1 MTTTIR
7 STALDFVNIKN
18 NLKTFLE
25 QKPEFADYN
34 FEASGLSNLLDV
46 LAYNTHVNA
55 LTANFALN
63 ESFLGTAQLRSSLV
77 SLSEGIGYIPDS
89 KTASEAVVRLSLN
102 LSGVGDRQS
111 TLTVPAGLRFESTV
125 NDVNYIFQTQETI
138 IASDD
143 GAGFYRFT
151 TLDGST
157 NISIFEGTPRTRTFI
172 AGENDENTVYIVP
185 DENMDIDT
193 AIVRV
198 FESPSATSF
207 TTYTN
212 ILSATTINEQ
222 STLFILKETPNGF
235 YELSFGNGTT
245 LGQTPEAG
253 YKITVTYL
261 NTNGAS
267 ADNALIFEPLDQ
279 IAVSETVSRT
289 PVVSTISRSAGGG
302 EKESIES
309 IRKNAPFQYAAQNRM
324 VTYADYSSLVLRN
337 FSTLIEDIK
346 AWGGEDNLEPEFGT
360 VFMSIKF
367 NDTVS
372 ANRQQITKDAVRD
385 LAEQLA
391 VASFDLKFTDPI
403 ITFLEVDTFFQ
414 FNPRLTTLSINTIEE
429 QVRTTIENYF
439 TQTVGAFEQS
449 FRRSNMLTLVD
460 DVSPAVLSSRANI
473 RMQQRLVPLINIE
486 TNYSFSFPVS
496 IADPDDQQFRVTSS
510 SFIFRDQTC
519 QIRNEL
525 NSRKLQVV
533 NVTTDRAVVDN
544 VGIYNPILGR
554 VDLVG
559 LEVDQLLGGQGY
571 ITISVVPANESAIS
585 PQREYILEQD
595 VPRSAARGVIVTA
608 SN

>member
-1 MTTTIR
+1 MATTIK

-18 NLKTFLE
+18 NLKSFLE

-34 FEASGLSNLLDV
+34 FETSGLSNLLDV
-46 LAYNTHVNA
+46 LAYNTHINA

-89 KTASEAVVRLSLN
+89 KTSSEAIVRLSLN
-102 LSGVGDRQS
+102 LSGVGDRQP
-111 TLTVPAGLRFESTV
+111 TLTIPAGLRFEATV
-125 NDVNYIFQTQETI
+125 DDVNYIFQTQETI

-151 TLDGST
+151 TLDGNA
-157 NISIFEGTPRTRTFI
+157 NISIFEGTPKTRTFI
-172 AGENDENTVYIVP
+172 AGDNDENAVYIIP

-193 AIVRV
+193 AVVRV
-198 FESPSATSF
+198 FESPTATRF

-245 LGQTPEAG
+245 LGETPEAG
-253 YKITVTYL
+253 YRITVDYL
-261 NTNGAS
+261 ATNGEV
-267 ADNALIFEPLDQ
+267 ADNALVFEPLDA
-279 IAVSETVSRT
+279 IVVSETTERTPNVSTVSRA
-289 PVVSTISRSAGGG
+289 AGGG
-302 EKESIES
+302 DKESIES

-324 VTYADYSSLVLRN
+324 VTYSDYSSLVLRN
-337 FSTLIEDIK
+337 FSTLIEDIQ
-346 AWGGEDNLEPEFGT
+346 AWGGEDNLQPEFGT

-367 NDTVS
+367 NDDVS
-372 ANRQQITKDAVRD
+372 ENRQQITKDSVRD

-403 ITFLEVDTFFQ
+403 TTFLEVETFFQ
-414 FNPRLTTLSINTIEE
+414 FNPRLTTLSLNTIEE
-429 QVRTTIENYF
+429 QVRTAIENYF
-439 TQTVGAFEQS
+439 ADTVGGFEES

-460 DVSPAVLSSRANI
+460 DVSPAVLSSRADI
-473 RMQQRLVPLINIE
+473 KMQQRLTPFINIE
-486 TNYSFSFPVS
+486 TDYSFVYPVS
-496 IADPDDQQFRVTSS
+496 IAAPDDETFRITSS
-510 SFIFRDQTC
+510 SFTFRDQTC

-525 NSRKLQVV
+525 GSAKLQVI
-533 NVTTDRAVVDN
+533 NISSGRAVVDN
-544 VGIYNPILGR
+544 VGTYNPTAGR

-559 LEVDQLLGGQGY
+559 LEVDGLLGGQGY
-571 ITISVVPANESAIS
+571 ITLSVVPANQSAIS

-595 VPRSAARGVIVTA
+595 VPRSTARGILVEA

>member
-1 MTTTIR
+1 MATTIK

-18 NLKTFLE
+18 NLKSFLE

-34 FEASGLSNLLDV
+34 FETSGLSNLLDV
-46 LAYNTHVNA
+46 LAYNTHINA

-89 KTASEAVVRLSLN
+89 KTSSEAIVRLSMN
-102 LSGVGDRQS
+102 LSGVGDRRP
-111 TLTVPAGLRFESTV
+111 TLTVPSGLRFESTV
-125 NDVNYIFQTQETI
+125 DDINYTFQTQETI

-143 GAGFYRFT
+143 GSGFYRFT
-151 TLDGST
+151 TLDG
-157 NISIFEGTPRTRTFI
+157 NPDISVFEGTPKTRTFI
-172 AGENDENTVYIVP
+172 AGENDENAVYIIP

-193 AIVRV
+193 AVVRV
-198 FESPSATSF
+198 FESPTATRF
-207 TTYTN
+207 ATYTN

-222 STLFILKETPNGF
+222 STLYILKETPNGF

-245 LGQTPEAG
+245 LGQTPEPG
-253 YKITVTYL
+253 YRITVDYL
-261 NTNGAS
+261 ATNGES
-267 ADNALIFEPLDQ
+267 ADNALVFEPLDS
-279 IAVSETVSRT
+279 INVSETTDRT
-289 PVVSTISRSAGGG
+289 PNVSTVNRSAGGG
-302 EKESIES
+302 EKESLES

-367 NDTVS
+367 NDDVS
-372 ANRQQITKDAVRD
+372 ESRQTITKDSVRD

-391 VASFDLKFTDPI
+391 VASFDLKFTDPVV
-403 ITFLEVDTFFQ
+403 TFLEVETFFQ
-414 FNPRLTTLSINTIEE
+414 FNPRLTTLSLNTIEE
-429 QVRTTIENYF
+429 QVRSTIENYF
-439 TQTVGAFEQS
+439 NDSVGGFEES

-460 DVSPAVLSSRANI
+460 DVSPAVLSSRADI
-473 RMQQRLVPLINIE
+473 KMQQRLVPFINIE
-486 TNYSFSFPVS
+486 TDYSFAFPVS
-496 IADPDDQQFRVTSS
+496 IAAPDDETFRITSS
-510 SFIFRDQTC
+510 SFTFRDQTC

-525 NSRKLQVV
+525 GSVKLQVI
-533 NVTTDRAVVDN
+533 NVSTNRPVVDN
-544 VGIYNPILGR
+544 VGTYNPTAGR

-559 LEVDQLLGGQGY
+559 LEVDALLGGQGY
-571 ITISVVPANESAIS
+571 IALSVVPANQSAIS
-585 PQREYILEQD
+585 PEREYILEQD
-595 VPRSAARGVIVTA
+595 VPRSTARGVLVEA

>member
-1 MTTTIR
+1 MATTIK

-18 NLKTFLE
+18 NLKSFLE

-34 FEASGLSNLLDV
+34 FETSGLSNLLDV
-46 LAYNTHVNA
+46 LAYNTHINA

-89 KTASEAVVRLSLN
+89 KKASEAIVRLSLN
-102 LSGVGDRQS
+102 LSGVGDRQPV
-111 TLTVPAGLRFESTV
+111 LTIPAGLRFEATV
-125 NDVNYIFQTQETI
+125 DDVNYVFQTQETI

-143 GAGFYRFT
+143 GSGFYRFA
-151 TLDGST
+151 TLDG
-157 NISIFEGTPRTRTFI
+157 NADISVFEGTPKTRTFI
-172 AGENDENTVYIVP
+172 AGDNDENAIYIIP

-193 AIVRV
+193 AVVRV
-198 FESPSATSF
+198 FESPTATRF

-253 YKITVTYL
+253 YRITVEYL
-261 NTNGAS
+261 ATNGES
-267 ADNALIFEPLDQ
+267 ADNALVFEPLDR
-279 IAVSETVSRT
+279 ITVSETTERT
-289 PVVSTISRSAGGG
+289 PVVSTVSRSAGGG
-302 EKESIES
+302 DKESVES

-337 FSTLIEDIK
+337 FSTLIQDIY
-346 AWGGEDNLEPEFGT
+346 AWGGEDNIRPEFGT

-367 NDTVS
+367 NDDVS
-372 ANRQQITKDAVRD
+372 ENRQQITKDSVRD

-403 ITFLEVDTFFQ
+403 ITFLEVETFFQ
-414 FNPRLTTLSINTIEE
+414 FNPRLTTLSLNTIEE
-429 QVRTTIENYF
+429 QVRSVIEGYF
-439 TQTVGAFEQS
+439 EDTVGGFEQS

-460 DVSPAVLSSRANI
+460 DISPAVLSSRAEI
-473 RMQQRLVPLINIE
+473 KMQQRLVPFINIE
-486 TNYSFSFPVS
+486 TDYSFVYPVS
-496 IADPDDQQFRVTSS
+496 IAAPDDETFRVTSS
-510 SFIFRDQTC
+510 SFTFRDQTC

-525 NSRKLQVV
+525 GSTKLQVI
-533 NVTTDRAVVDN
+533 NVSSNRAVVDN
-544 VGIYNPILGR
+544 VGTYNGNAGR
-554 VDLVG
+554 IDLVG
-559 LEVDQLLGGQGY
+559 LEVDGLLGGLNY
-571 ITISVVPANESAIS
+571 ITLSAVPANQSAIS
-585 PQREYILEQD
+585 PEREYILQQD
-595 VPRSAARGVIVTA
+595 VPRSTARGVLVEA